1 MWDLVLVSCPC
12 KLMSC
17 DIVLFFLPP
26 GLCLVEHESEFEYD
40 AVNTD
45 TKDYGIFQINKGY
58 WCKGGPKYSACW
70 QINTYG
76 CGVTAADCPI
86 GKG

>member
-1 MWDLVLVSCPC
+1 M
-12 KLMSC
+12 
-17 DIVLFFLPP
+17 VLFFLPL

-45 TKDYGIFQINKGY
+45 TKDYGIFQINKGF